1 MIWMEKLNDTELSNI
16 KGGFTMNV
24 WIALGISALVVFL
37 SGVLE
42 GITNPDKCRS

>member
-1 MIWMEKLNDTELSNI
+1 MEKLNDADLSNI
-16 KGGFTMNV
+16 KGGFTLSV
-24 WIALGISALVVFL
+24 WSALGITALVVFL